1 VDAGANTGL
10 TLRDYLGVVWRRK
23 WVVLAV
29 IVAATAAAFMLA
41 WRQTPQYAAT
51 STLIYEQQLDVANPL
66 TGNTYIDPKERSLE
80 LGSVGDVI
88 ASPDMQQRAAAL
100 LAQRGAPTAGYS
112 VSSSTASDPQNDVYR
127 NTVLISAT
135 SADAEL
141 AAASAN
147 AFADAYVAWRK
158 EKTQAQIGQAIAAI
172 ERKLRSYTK
181 AEQASSDY
189 LILQQRLS
197 DLEIL
202 KATATGNY
210 RLLTPATVPSTPF
223 APRPLRSAV
232 LGFGVGL
239 FAAIGLAFVLEQ
251 FDTRLRA
258 PDEVAAIL
266 QRPILGRIPTI
277 PRRELAEDRLVCLT
291 HPGGHAAESFRLL
304 RTNLEFMSVDEK
316 VRSLAITSCL
326 QGEGK
331 SVAIAN
337 LAVAMAVAG
346 RRVVVVDGDLR
357 RPQLHTFFSLANE
370 AGVSTVV
377 TGQTPLTSA
386 LQAFGPSVGVEAA
399 LALRGPD
406 GNGSFAFDVDGALD
420 LRVLTSGPLPPNPG
434 EIVSSQVF
442 GDIIGRLQR
451 DADIVLVDSPAMLA
465 VGDAVALCSRVSGFL
480 FLVQLK
486 ATRRPQLERAAEQI
500 SRLPSR
506 LVGIVVERGKED
518 SGGYYY
524 YYGYTPDA
532 DRQRRKKSSPTPVA

>member
-1 VDAGANTGL
+1 M
-10 TLRDYLGVVWRRK
+10 TLRDYLAVLWRRK
-23 WVVLAV
+23 WFVVAV
-29 IVAATAAAFMLA
+29 VVAATAAAFFFA

-66 TGNTYIDPKERSLE
+66 TGDSNTDPNERNLE
-80 LGSVGDVI
+80 LQSVGDVI

-100 LAQRGAPTAGYS
+100 LVQRGAPTAGYS
-112 VSSSTASDPQNDVYR
+112 VSSSTPSGDTQNDTYR
-127 NTVLISAT
+127 NTVLIEGT
-135 SADAEL
+135 STDPEL
-141 AAASAN
+141 AAAAVN

-210 RLLTPATVPSTPF
+210 RVLTPATVPGTPF

-232 LGFGVGL
+232 LGFGLGL

-251 FDTRLRA
+251 FDTRLRD
-258 PDEVAAIL
+258 PGEVAALL
-266 QRPILGRIPTI
+266 QRPILARIPKI
-277 PRRELAEDRLVCLT
+277 PRRELTEDRLVCLA

-304 RTNLEFMSVDEK
+304 RTNLEFMSVDEN
-316 VRSLAITSCL
+316 VRSLAMTSCL

-357 RPQLHTFFSLANE
+357 RPQLQALFSLSNE

-377 TGQTPLTSA
+377 SGQTPLTSA
-386 LQAFGPSVGVEAA
+386 LQPFGPSVGVEAA

-406 GNGSFAFDVDGALD
+406 GNGSFALDVDGALD

-442 GDIIGRLQR
+442 GDVIARLQR

-465 VGDAVALCSRVSGFL
+465 VGDAVALCSRVDGFL

-506 LVGIVVERGKED
+506 LVGIVLERGKED

-524 YYGYTPDA
+524 YYGYTRDGG
-532 DRQRRKKSSPTPVA
+532 RQRTRKSTPTPVA